1 MTLVEHLLFARHTDR
16 VILTWRIALPVQT
29 IKKEV
34 GPLQPERCGLNVH
47 LLESQSVSSSVVS
60 NSL

>member
-1 MTLVEHLLFARHTDR
+1 MTLIEHLLFARHTDR
-16 VILTWRIALPVQT
+16 VFLTWRIALPVQR

-34 GPLQPERCGLNVH
+34 GPLQPERCGLNMH
-47 LLESQSVSSSVVS
+47 LLDNESVSSSVMC